1 VAGHDGSDNVS
12 AYDSPVTDEPLVLL
26 HRDGAVATL
35 TLNRPEVLNAL
46 SVDLIAAFLE
56 ALRDVGRDP
65 EVRAIVLTGAG
76 RGFCAGAGLSGD
88 IPQNERGFPDLRA
101 RLVDYFNPAIE
112 ELRSMPKPVI
122 AAVNGVAAGIG
133 MSVALASDLVLAAE
147 NSKFVF
153 AFSGIALSPDGGL
166 IAHCA
171 ARIGLTR
178 TAQLAFTGERVSAK
192 QALDWGMVNEV
203 HPDAEVLGA
212 AQALAATLAA
222 GPTVAHAGAKEQL
235 GWLVSDLADRLRREA
250 DIQQRN
256 GETHDFA
263 EGVLAFQEKRP
274 AKFLGR

>member
-1 VAGHDGSDNVS
+1 MAGHGGSDHVQ

-35 TLNRPEVLNAL
+35 TLNRPEVLNAF
-46 SVDLIAAFLE
+46 SVELIAALLE

-65 EVRAIVLTGAG
+65 EVRAVVLTGAG
-76 RGFCAGAGLSGD
+76 RGFCAGAGLDGD
-88 IPQNERGFPDLRA
+88 IPPNERGFPDLRS

-133 MSVALASDLVLAAE
+133 MSFVLASDLVLAAE
-147 NSKFVF
+147 SSRFVF

-212 AQALAATLAA
+212 AQALGATLAA
-222 GPTVAHAGAKEQL
+222 GPTIAHAGAKEQL
-235 GWLVSDLADRLRREA
+235 GWIITDLAERLRREA
-250 DIQQRN
+250 DVQQRN
-256 GETHDFA
+256 GETQDFA

-274 AKFLGR
+274 AEFRGR